1 LAAEGFT
8 RGAHATGLFI
18 PQILQTTA
26 RVESTCPVTGS
37 KIRLT
42 VTPEGVQQLEPA
54 ETVMSF
60 VTPDSSKM
68 REEVILHFC
77 HYVYFFRSAET
88 GAQWITQHPRTFLL
102 SMEEAVEL
110 ARKKNA
116 LQYRDVLES
125 IHV

>member
-1 LAAEGFT
+1 
-8 RGAHATGLFI
+8 
-18 PQILQTTA
+18 
-26 RVESTCPVTGS
+26 
-37 KIRLT
+37 
-42 VTPEGVQQLEPA
+42 
-54 ETVMSF
+54 
-60 VTPDSSKM
+60 M
-68 REEVILHFC
+68 REEVTLHFC

-88 GAQWITQHPRTFLL
+88 GAQWITEHPRTFLL